1 MNNIIKWKGCTLQP
15 LTHQEYKDREWQ
27 GGCLQG
33 YVDVTYLELVEM
45 FGEATLG
52 ESGDSKVQMEWV
64 IEITDDEGATQQ
76 FSIYDWK
83 TYDLNYTKSKL
94 QTWNIGGLSSPT
106 ILQEYIR
113 EYRKPKQEFTF
124 SVPCSLEYRIMAKDS
139 DSAREIL
146 LEKGGYEI
154 QGEINV
160 QGSDYD
166 EAILI

>member
-15 LTHQEYKDREWQ
+15 LTNQEYNDREWQ

-33 YVDVTYLELVEM
+33 YVDVTYLELIEI
-45 FGEATLG
+45 FGEPTLG
-52 ESGDSKVQMEWV
+52 LSGDEKCQMEWV
-64 IEITDDEGATQQ
+64 IEITDDEGNTGQ
-76 FSIYDWK
+76 FTIYDWK

-94 QTWNIGGLSSPT
+94 QTWNIGGLSSPN

-139 DSAREIL
+139 DSARKIL
-146 LEKGGYEI
+146 LDKGGYEI

>member
-15 LTHQEYKDREWQ
+15 LTNQEYNDREWQ

-33 YVDVTYLELVEM
+33 YVDVTYLELIEI
-45 FGEATLG
+45 FGEPTLG
-52 ESGDSKVQMEWV
+52 LSGDEKCQMEWV
-64 IEITDDEGATQQ
+64 IEITDDEGSTGQ
-76 FSIYDWK
+76 FTIYDWK

-94 QTWNIGGLSSPT
+94 QTWNIGGLSSPN

-139 DSAREIL
+139 DSARKIL
-146 LEKGGYEI
+146 LDKGGYEI

>member
-15 LTHQEYKDREWQ
+15 LTNQEYNDREWQ

-33 YVDVTYLELVEM
+33 YVDVTYLELIEI
-45 FGEATLG
+45 FEEPTLG
-52 ESGDSKVQMEWV
+52 LSGDEKCQMEWV
-64 IEITDDEGATQQ
+64 IEITDDEGNTGQ
-76 FSIYDWK
+76 FTIYDWK

-94 QTWNIGGLSSPT
+94 QTWNIGGLSSPN

-139 DSAREIL
+139 DSARKIL
-146 LEKGGYEI
+146 LDKGGYEI